1 MTDTEL
7 RPLLERLRTGD
18 RDAFEAL
25 YRGLSGPVFTVAVR
39 ITRDRMLAEDVLQEF
54 FLKLFRT
61 PPEPGVK
68 NPRAY
73 LYRTARNLALDALR
87 SRPDWS
93 ELKEGAAARD
103 GPERWQRRLDLE
115 GAFGA
120 LGEEERQIAA
130 LHLNGGLTFREVA
143 QIVERPLGTVLW
155 KYQKALGIMRNYLNG
170 GAT

>member
-1 MTDTEL
+1 MSDKEL
-7 RPLLERLRTGD
+7 RQLLGRVREGD
-18 RDAFEAL
+18 RTAFEAL
-25 YRGLSGPVFTVAVR
+25 YRGLSVPVFTVVLR

-54 FLKLFRT
+54 FLKLFRA
-61 PPEPGVK
+61 PPGPDVK

-73 LYRTARNLALDALR
+73 LYQTARNLAMDALR
-87 SRPDWS
+87 ARPDWS
-93 ELKEGAAARD
+93 ELKEEAADRD

-143 QIVERPLGTVLW
+143 RIVERPLGTVLW

-170 GAT
+170 GAI